1 MAKTAPTTFQT
12 ETVALA
18 ELRSHPRNYRQ
29 HPEDQIAH
37 LAQSIREHG
46 LYRNIVTARD
56 LTILAGHGVVLALQS
71 LGWTEA
77 PIKRVDLAPL
87 EPRALKLLAGDNEIG
102 HLAEIDDRALSELL
116 KAIKDQDETGLL
128 GTGYDDAMLANLV
141 MVTRPASEIADFDEA
156 AEWVG
161 MPEYENGQD
170 PLRANV
176 SFRNEADR
184 LAFLELVQAGN
195 VHKASGA
202 PTLSFWWPAKANDDL
217 ASIRFEAAG

>member
-1 MAKTAPTTFQT
+1 MAKAAPTTLAL

-18 ELRSHPRNYRQ
+18 DLRAHPQNYRV

-37 LAQSIREHG
+37 LAESIRIHG

-56 LTILAGHGVVLALQS
+56 LTILAGHGVVQALQA

-77 PIKRVDLAPL
+77 PIRRLALDPL

-116 KAIKDQDETGLL
+116 KSIKDLDPSGLL

-141 MVTRPASEIADFDEA
+141 MVTRPASEIADHGEA
-156 AEWVG
+156 AAWAG
-161 MPEYENGQD
+161 MPEYDFVDE
-170 PLRANV
+170 PLRAII
-176 SFRNEADR
+176 SFRAEADR
-184 LAFLELVQAGN
+184 TEFARTLGIKWLKVVG
-195 VHKASGA
+195 KAKTA
-202 PTLSFWWPAKANDDL
+202 WWPNREQDDTS
-217 ASIRFEAAG
+217 AIRFEA